1 MKRTCQSL
9 LALAFPFCCVLSAH
23 AAAESDANDIRI
35 GTRPVKPE
43 ELSKTEIAATLKRL
57 GKNPPAAKPGDTAR
71 PDAGW
76 EKSADAVALIE
87 DAKNRPEAC
96 IRIIIPP
103 GQPNFVSDATPWQR
117 ARAATVLGLSGD
129 RRAMVPLL
137 MSSCY
142 DPDDAVRAAAGR
154 ALPLLEE
161 PVALRKLVDVAI
173 SRDYTHIPWPIRKNA
188 CAALRRYGDKEAVE
202 RIVTEV
208 AFELAGGSPL
218 DPHNRLRGVPKGG
231 LGTDNPIGMPDS
243 TPDLRLS
250 EQDMYPAL
258 SALKE
263 VTGQTFAKSEKEVK
277 TWTEWWEKSK
287 EKFAF
292 KDE

>member
-1 MKRTCQSL
+1 MNRIL
-9 LALAFPFCCVLSAH
+9 LTLTFGFALLSGAAFGANQP
-23 AAAESDANDIRI
+23 DPNDIRI
-35 GTRPVKPE
+35 GTRPVKPDE
-43 ELSKTEIAATLKRL
+43 IGKPEIAATLKKL
-57 GKNPPAAKPGDTAR
+57 SKNLPGAPKPGEAVKPET
-71 PDAGW
+71 GW
-76 EKSADAVALIE
+76 EKSADAVALAE
-87 DAKNRPEAC
+87 EAKNRPEVY

-103 GQPNFVSDATPWQR
+103 GQPNFVSEATPPQR
-117 ARAATVLGLSGD
+117 ARAACVLGMSGD

-142 DPDDAVRAAAGR
+142 DSDEIVRLTAGK

-161 PVALRKLVDVAI
+161 PVAMRKLVDVAI
-173 SRDYTHIPWPIRKNA
+173 SRDFTHIPWPIRKNA
-188 CAALRRYGDKEAVE
+188 CAALRHYGDKEAVE

-208 AFELAGGSPL
+208 AFELAGGNPL
-218 DPHNRLRGVPKGG
+218 DVHNRLRGVPKGG

-243 TPDLRLS
+243 TPDLKLS

-263 VTGQTFAKSEKEVK
+263 ITGQTFAKSEKDVK
-277 TWTEWWEKSK
+277 TWTEWWDKSK

-292 KDE
+292 KED